1 MGAVTARAAGVEEVV
16 VAAPAHPVTL
26 AACALCEVDAV
37 YRMGGAQ
44 AIAALAYGTETV
56 APVDVIVGPGNL
68 YVQEAKRQVSGVVG
82 IDGFAGPSDLLVIL
96 TVGADPVVLAADLAA
111 QAEHGED
118 SLVVAVSDDPDL
130 LDALGGIAIEVLAE
144 SPEAALAFA
153 DAFAPEHLQLAGA
166 AAEALALRVRHA
178 GCLFVGVAAGTA
190 FGDYVAGSNHV
201 LPTGGRRPLRLRALG
216 APLPPPHGRG
226 ADRPRRGGG
235 ARARRRPARAGRG
248 VPAPRRL
255 DGDPGES
262 AGMTPRSA
270 RIERRTGETNV
281 SLTVGLAS
289 TGAGTRATGV
299 GFLDHMLD
307 LVARHGRLD
316 LDVEVTGDLQTG
328 SHHTVEDT
336 GIVLGQ
342 ALDQALADRRGI
354 VRYGYAVIPMD
365 EARAACAIDVS
376 GRPLCATAGFER
388 LPPGDIAGFEHEAA
402 EEFFRAVASAAKLT
416 LHVEIQAGT
425 NAHHMIEACF
435 KAFARALRTAV
446 AEDPREG
453 GIPSTKGTLT

>member
-1 MGAVTARAAGVEEVV
+1 M
-16 VAAPAHPVTL
+16 
-26 AACALCEVDAV
+26 
-37 YRMGGAQ
+37 
-44 AIAALAYGTETV
+44 
-56 APVDVIVGPGNL
+56 
-68 YVQEAKRQVSGVVG
+68 VG
-82 IDGFAGPSDLLVIL
+82 IDGFAGPSDLVVVL

-111 QAEHGED
+111 QAEHGAG
-118 SLVVAVSDDPDL
+118 SLVVAVSDDPAL
-130 LDALGGIAIEVLAE
+130 LDALGGDRRRGARR
-144 SPEAALAFA
+144 SPDAALAFA

-178 GCLFVGVAAGTA
+178 GCLFVGVDSGTA
-190 FGDYVAGSNHV
+190 FGEFVAGSNHM
-201 LPTGGRRPLRLRALG
+201 LPTGGAAASPPGSRSATSAAAWPRCG
-216 APLPPPHGRG
+216 SAP
-226 ADRPRRGGG
+226 PRRR

-248 VPAPRRL
+248 VPAARRV
-255 DGDPGES
+255 DGDAGES

-336 GIVLGQ
+336 GGIVLGQ

-402 EEFFRAVASAAKLT
+402 EYPRRRLGGEADAARRDPGRHQRPPHDRGVLQGLRPRA
-416 LHVEIQAGT
+416 
-425 NAHHMIEACF
+425 AHGGRRGP
-435 KAFARALRTAV
+435 ARAGSRPRRARSREPHRDRRLRDGQPAQR
-446 AEDPREG
+446 REG
-453 GIPSTKGTLT
+453 ARARRRPLGRDRRARDAARPTA